1 MRGLRRTGSVK
12 TPKIVAETDLTS
24 REKVELF
31 AGLFAG
37 RSDVYATRWA
47 SRTDAQKSGYSPK
60 CTMRYTEGCSL
71 KCHLCPHRAYE
82 KVTAGTYYSHLKG
95 DIVMGVYPLLTDNT
109 CRFAV
114 LDFDDSDWE
123 RDGKAVIKT
132 ARKHGIPLVP
142 EISRSACGV
151 HLWLFLSVPMQAAV
165 VRRVLERLIALT
177 IADEGLLKLDSF
189 DRIIPCQDEL
199 PRGNSSIGNLVALPM
214 QPEAKARG
222 GSSFIRRDARLSF
235 MRQARMHLRTSR
247 RHRA

>member
-1 MRGLRRTGSVK
+1 MEDVKAQLALLTRVVTDLQKVVLELKAEISALRSQSSLPKAVEPLKAVETPPATATSGLEIPDEPWTDAEAKTQAPCGSTGKQLVK

-82 KVTAGTYYSHLKG
+82 KVTAGTYYFHLKG

-114 LDFDDSDWE
+114 LDFDNSDWE

-142 EISRSACGV
+142 EISRSACGSSCPYPCRPQ
-151 HLWLFLSVPMQAAV
+151 WSDGFLK
-165 VRRVLERLIALT
+165 
-177 IADEGLLKLDSF
+177 D
-189 DRIIPCQDEL
+189 
-199 PRGNSSIGNLVALPM
+199 
-214 QPEAKARG
+214 
-222 GSSFIRRDARLSF
+222 
-235 MRQARMHLRTSR
+235 
-247 RHRA
+247 

>member
-47 SRTDAQKSGYSPK
+47 SRTDAQKSGFSPK

-142 EISRSACGV
+142 EIS
-151 HLWLFLSVPMQAAV
+151 
-165 VRRVLERLIALT
+165 
-177 IADEGLLKLDSF
+177 
-189 DRIIPCQDEL
+189 
-199 PRGNSSIGNLVALPM
+199 
-214 QPEAKARG
+214 
-222 GSSFIRRDARLSF
+222 
-235 MRQARMHLRTSR
+235 
-247 RHRA
+247 